1 MSDETI
7 TFNLELNAAQLQTE
21 VRKLELLLFRS
32 LDLLSRLGLP
42 EEIDAAITKI
52 QRLVMTIR
60 LLHSAIIAIQ
70 AASGPIGWALAG
82 IGIAVSVLSTGEL
95 ISDTLY
101 DTTRGTP

>member
-101 DTTRGTP
+101 DTTRGAP